1 MLRVGIVDN
10 NNEYVMNLMK
20 YINEHFFDLKLIMF
34 SGIDKA
40 RNYYENNS
48 LDGLIVDEENYELDF
63 INENQVAFFCEEKLT
78 GEHNIFRYQNMDVI
92 HNKIVDM
99 FLIDGCLCDEDYII
113 AVYSPIGRSGKTKY
127 AIDICNKS
135 EKGIYIGWEDYS
147 GMVSGSEHDKRIFN
161 EFMYYLT
168 EKNIKLFDV
177 LDNAKANQN
186 GKYIRSTCIEND
198 VKCIDASMIKWL
210 SKELKQEGRF
220 KLCFDVGIGAIDD
233 LKILSCMDKVYVP
246 YLDDELSKRK
256 ITQFRNRLKN
266 MNINF
271 DNFLL
276 VDTDNN
282 LTRL

>member
-135 EKGIYIGWEDYS
+135 EKGIYIG
-147 GMVSGSEHDKRIFN
+147 R
-161 EFMYYLT
+161 
-168 EKNIKLFDV
+168 
-177 LDNAKANQN
+177 
-186 GKYIRSTCIEND
+186 
-198 VKCIDASMIKWL
+198 
-210 SKELKQEGRF
+210 
-220 KLCFDVGIGAIDD
+220 
-233 LKILSCMDKVYVP
+233 
-246 YLDDELSKRK
+246 
-256 ITQFRNRLKN
+256 
-266 MNINF
+266 
-271 DNFLL
+271 
-276 VDTDNN
+276 
-282 LTRL
+282 